1 MNSLELIIKDIN
13 KSLDNECLFSALAL
27 ALTIPDICGKI
38 LYPDKRNGERYK
50 LWYNEYIGNYEK
62 SPDENS
68 IGMPYMSGELC
79 YALRCAFLHS
89 GDVDVV
95 KEYTDFALDDFI
107 LITES
112 KKPFDIYCDGASIS
126 EDFNGGVRSKYEV
139 NVRRLCCIL
148 IWSAEAFLKKCKE
161 HSFVLPEIK
170 IRDYDNELLDL
181 RVLAEENRSIQARFE
196 NELPT
201 THKMKLNDKPFTMIK
216 NRIKTVELR
225 LEDDK
230 RQLLKVGDLIE
241 FTNLSTKENITVKI
255 IKLHHYKNF
264 DDLYNAFEDK
274 TILGYEKN
282 EDSDPRDMLKYYTQE
297 NINMYGA
304 LGIEIELVSL

>member
-1 MNSLELIIKDIN
+1 MNSLELIINDIS
-13 KSLDNECLFSALAL
+13 KALDNECLFSALAL

-50 LWYNEYIGNYEK
+50 LWYNEYIGDYEK

-68 IGMPYMSGELC
+68 NRMPYMSGQLC

-89 GDVDVV
+89 GNTDVA
-95 KEYTDFALDDFI
+95 KEYADFTLDDFT

-112 KKPFDIYCDGASIS
+112 KKPFDIYCDGASLV
-126 EDFNGGVRSKYEV
+126 EDFNGSVKSKYEV

-148 IWSAEAFLKKCKE
+148 TWSAEAFIKKCKE
-161 HSFVLPEIK
+161 HSFVFPEIK
-170 IRDYDNELLDL
+170 IRDYDKELLDL
-181 RVLAEENRSIQARFE
+181 RILEEENRTLQSRFRNESPAR
-196 NELPT
+196 
-201 THKMKLNDKPFTMIK
+201 HKMSLNNEPFIMIK

-230 RQLLKVGDLIE
+230 RQLLKVNDLIE
-241 FTNLSTKENITVKI
+241 FTNLSTKETIVVKVK
-255 IKLHHYKNF
+255 KLHHHKNF
-264 DDLYNAFEDK
+264 EDLYNAFEDK

-282 EDSDPRDMLKYYTQE
+282 EDSDPRDMLRYYTRE

-304 LGIEIELVSL
+304 LGIEIEVVSL